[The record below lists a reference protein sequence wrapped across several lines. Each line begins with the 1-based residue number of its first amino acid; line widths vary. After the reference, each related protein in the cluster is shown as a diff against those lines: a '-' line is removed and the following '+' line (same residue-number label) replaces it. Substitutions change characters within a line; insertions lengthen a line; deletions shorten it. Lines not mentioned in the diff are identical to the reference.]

1 MYALRSSISHLCC
14 LDKLRNSS
22 HEDLWHKMGPSINGN
37 VLQCTTKWQATSFMD
52 TAWPLAMMAKQK
64 LQWFA
69 TSLLAFSKHGNVIC
83 FLKLLLVCIFRL
95 SCFLLVRSL
104 LARFQWLPPSPPHA
118 AAADQPREAMEW
130 VASRGGCSSSPSGD
144 WEAVVEAT
152 REQSGEKL
160 KLKGFV
166 QLCSPKC
173 WRACRS
179 SNVPVKMCAPRRDKI
194 MWLKL
199 TTRGC
204 CSERPHHRP
213 RLLAAA
219 SYIPRGHRNARVF
232 LRLVG
237 PHTTK

>member
-1 MYALRSSISHLCC
+1 MGAPPFLPRCPDKSLFPCISFLSC
-14 LDKLRNSS
+14 
-22 HEDLWHKMGPSINGN
+22 
-37 VLQCTTKWQATSFMD
+37 
-52 TAWPLAMMAKQK
+52 
-64 LQWFA
+64 
-69 TSLLAFSKHGNVIC
+69 NVIC
-83 FLKLLLVCIFRL
+83 LLKLLLVCIFRL
-95 SCFLLVRSL
+95 SCFLLVYDPSL
-104 LARFQWLPPSPPHA
+104 PYTSTETSPRTATASALPAQDGHC
-118 AAADQPREAMEW
+118 
-130 VASRGGCSSSPSGD
+130 VGGCNSIVKTES
-144 WEAVVEAT
+144 VVEAT

-199 TTRGC
+199 TTN
-204 CSERPHHRP
+204 
-213 RLLAAA
+213 AAA
-219 SYIPRGHRNARVF
+219 AAQLPAAARGIASRCSLLLF